1 MFTHIIVSILVQGL
15 SLDSLISFHYGND
28 TYRLLEEAGESMFN
42 TMRVCMVIILGIS
55 TLFGC
60 NVNLPQQQTEK
71 PEHHEENVTQPT
83 IPEKVE
89 EDPILKQIETMT
101 LDQKIGQMVV
111 VGIEGTVVNEH
122 IRELIEDYHVGGVIL
137 YKQNISDT
145 DQAISLLNSVKEINS
160 DNTIP
165 LFLSVDE
172 EGGRVT
178 RMPNEFTRLPTN
190 EKIGRINNE
199 DFSHGI
205 GQILGKE
212 LKAFGFNMDFAP
224 VLDVNNNPNN
234 PVIGDRS
241 FGSIPEL
248 VSKLA
253 IPTMKGIR
261 SQQVVPVVKHFPGH
275 GDTSVD
281 SHKEL
286 PVVNKNMEELQSFE
300 LIPFKEALENGA
312 EVVMIAHI
320 LLPQIDTKYPA
331 SMSKSVITDLLRG
344 SMKFD
349 GVVITDDMTMGAI
362 LKNYDISEAAV
373 QSVSAGSDIILVAH
387 DFDTEVKVIQA
398 LKKSVED
405 GRIPEKM
412 IDQSVYR
419 ILKLKKQYFL
429 KDEAVKTVDVKS
441 INLEISRLLEEYTQ

>member
-1 MFTHIIVSILVQGL
+1 
-15 SLDSLISFHYGND
+15 
-28 TYRLLEEAGESMFN
+28 MFN
-42 TMRVCMVIILGIS
+42 SFRLSMVMILYIS
-55 TLFGC
+55 LLIGC
-60 NVNLPQQQTEK
+60 NINPPQQGTEK
-71 PEHHEENVTQPT
+71 PERREENVSQPK
-83 IPEKVE
+83 IPTEKE

-101 LDQKIGQMVV
+101 LDQKIGQMVL
-111 VGIEGTVVNEH
+111 VGFEGTVVNDH
-122 IRELIEDYHVGGVIL
+122 IRELIDDYNIGGVIF
-137 YKQNISDT
+137 YKQNISGT
-145 DQAISLLNSVKEINS
+145 DQAIILLNSVKEINS

-190 EKIGRINNE
+190 EEIGRINNE
-199 DFSHGI
+199 DFSQRI

-212 LKAFGFNMDFAP
+212 LKAFGFNMDYAP
-224 VLDVNNNPNN
+224 VLDINNNPNN

-241 FGSIPEL
+241 FGPIPEL

-253 IPTMKGIR
+253 ISTMKGIG
-261 SQQVVPVVKHFPGH
+261 SQHVIPVVKHFPGH

-286 PVVNKNMEELQSFE
+286 PVVNKSMEELQSFE

-387 DFDTEVKVIQA
+387 DFDTEVQVIQA

-419 ILKLKKQYFL
+419 ILKLKKKYAL
-429 KDEAVKTVDVKS
+429 TNETIKNVDVKS